1 MKKITFLVMV
11 LALMALVVQA
21 QTTGNDK
28 RAMWGSINGKT
39 DASTGDYYKSFNG
52 KVLISWRMLPGDN
65 ENTAFDLYRSVG
77 TNTNETKIASDVKGS
92 TNVYDTSASTSQDN
106 HYRLTYAGSNTT
118 IATYTMKAAQVKN
131 KLPYVS
137 IYHLKNNDWKK

>member
-1 MKKITFLVMV
+1 MKKITFLLKFLV
-11 LALMALVVQA
+11 LMTLTVQA
-21 QTTGNDK
+21 QTAGNSE
-28 RAMWGSINGKT
+28 RAMWGSINGKK
-39 DASTGDYYKSFNG
+39 DASTGDYESFNN

-92 TNVYDTSASTSQDN
+92 TNVYDTSASSTQDN

-118 IATYTMKAAQVKN
+118 IATYTM
-131 KLPYVS
+131 
-137 IYHLKNNDWKK
+137 